1 MIAADIKKMQ
11 DPDVLNNRK
20 VLTKMVNSDKN
31 LRNSDKKNGNFLLRD
46 HNACTDFTVVLSKH
60 KHI

>member
-31 LRNSDKKNGNFLLRD
+31 LRNSDRKKW
-46 HNACTDFTVVLSKH
+46 
-60 KHI
+60 